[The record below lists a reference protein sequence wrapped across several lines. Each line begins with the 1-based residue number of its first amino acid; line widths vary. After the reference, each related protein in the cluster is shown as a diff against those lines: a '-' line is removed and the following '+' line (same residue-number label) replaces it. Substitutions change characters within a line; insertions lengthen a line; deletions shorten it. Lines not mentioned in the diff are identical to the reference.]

1 MNNLHMH
8 YLAEISRRQDE
19 IKAAKA
25 YRLAKEASKTFPAPL
40 KFYQRFL
47 TILGSKMVQWGY
59 RLQARYDE
67 LFIAPGQMTSVNH

>member
-25 YRLAKEASKTFPAPL
+25 YRLAKEA
-40 KFYQRFL
+40 R
-47 TILGSKMVQWGY
+47 
-59 RLQARYDE
+59 
-67 LFIAPGQMTSVNH
+67 